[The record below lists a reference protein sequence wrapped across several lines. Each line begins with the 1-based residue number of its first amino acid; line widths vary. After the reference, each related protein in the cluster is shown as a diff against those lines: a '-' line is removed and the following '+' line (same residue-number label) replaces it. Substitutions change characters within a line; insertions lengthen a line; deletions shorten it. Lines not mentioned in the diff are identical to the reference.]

1 MPDDPTP
8 QPTFDATQ
16 DVDATNPLDPRES
29 DFCVVDD
36 NEPLPL
42 PTEIG
47 DYTLTQLIGAGGMG
61 RVYLAVHRPMDRTVA
76 LKTLPPSR
84 MQNSKSV
91 DRFYAEVRA
100 AARLMHPNIVTA
112 FDAGHKGDLH
122 YLAMEYLEGTT
133 LTETVRASGP
143 LELSRAVDL
152 IRQAATGLQHAH
164 RAGIVHR
171 DVKPSNLM
179 LTPQGVVKVLD
190 LGLATIGSEPDNSRK
205 RGRLVGTIEFMPPE
219 QIEDA
224 SNPDRRNDIYSLGA
238 TFFYLLTGRTLYQ
251 GGILEQARAH
261 RDEPLPD
268 LFALRPDVDVRLD
281 QVLRRMLAKRL
292 EGRYSSLAEVL
303 EDLDEWL
310 SQATLSDWTDNEQR
324 MVMPSDNL
332 TEAGEPTTAIGRSSV
347 LGLDVGMFYVAA
359 ATAEAGQPIRV
370 GSAGS
375 NGQPL
380 LQSAVATTRKEQ
392 TIFGGDAIELRTKTP
407 QRLAHCVQLYLGTTK
422 LDRHIGDRQCPPEVA
437 IGMIMRHAARNA
449 WHLKG
454 RPAVVAVTV
463 PACYDQARRRSIMQA
478 AQVAGF
484 DSIRLIDRPLA
495 AAQSQLIESHAAMPP
510 PKPSEVCYWLVASIT
525 GLAMEISVIRHVGGR
540 LQMLSS
546 VGDWSLGLLAWQQ
559 RVVDLAATDCLRRLR
574 RDPRKD
580 LKDAVSL
587 QLACEKALRQLS
599 IKPKVDLDFRLHGR
613 DATVTLKRAT
623 FGAACSDLLVH
634 LNGMIGK
641 ALQDAGIDPKQL
653 SSCFT
658 VGMLT
663 RMPQITDV
671 LHSRIGPGI
680 PITAIDRPA
689 LAAGAASA
697 VMGELPG
704 QTHVFPAPHS
714 CCTHDLGLLI
724 RDGKQKR
731 PRTVPV
737 LPRTTKLPART
748 TRRLWQPRPG
758 QRDSLTLIESAGW
771 QGDAW
776 RSLGNFH
783 LPEHEGETPLE
794 AILEADA
801 NGLLKVGVLDPNTG
815 HVQRVPPLPTP
826 MIDEADLTTWRL
838 WIEKTT
844 RTQTNPPPH
853 AS

>member
-1 MPDDPTP
+1 MSEKPKSRPKSDV
-8 QPTFDATQ
+8 TQ
-16 DVDATNPLDPRES
+16 DLDAASAHDPHES
-29 DFCVVDD
+29 DFSVAED
-36 NEPLPL
+36 NQELPL
-42 PTEIG
+42 PIDIG
-47 DYTLTQLIGAGGMG
+47 DYTLTRLIGSGGMG
-61 RVYLAVHRPMDRTVA
+61 RVYHAMHRPMQRTVA

-84 MQNSKSV
+84 MQNQKAV
-91 DRFYAEVRA
+91 ERFYTEVRA

-112 FDAGHKGDLH
+112 FDAGHKGDQH
-122 YLAMEYLEGTT
+122 YLAMEYVEGAT
-133 LTETVRASGP
+133 LTQIVRESGP
-143 LELSRAVDL
+143 LELSLAVDL

-179 LTPQGVVKVLD
+179 LTPDEVVKVLD
-190 LGLATIGSEPDNSRK
+190 LGLATIGSETGTHGR
-205 RGRLVGTIEFMPPE
+205 RGRLVGTIEYMAPE

-238 TFFYLLTGRTLYQ
+238 TFFFLLTGRTLYQ

-292 EGRYSSLAEVL
+292 DGRYSSLAEVL
-303 EDLDEWL
+303 EDLDEW
-310 SQATLSDWTDNEQR
+310 SAGATLSDWTDTGARLTLPSEQ
-324 MVMPSDNL
+324 L
-332 TEAGEPTTAIGRSSV
+332 TDGVEPTTAVGRSSV

-359 ATAEAGQPIRV
+359 AMAEAGQPIRM
-370 GSAGS
+370 GNAGS
-375 NGQPL
+375 NQQPL
-380 LQSAVATTRKEQ
+380 LQSAVATTREEQ
-392 TIFGGDAIELRTKTP
+392 TIFGGDAIQLRTKTP
-407 QRLAHCVQLYLGTTK
+407 HRLAHCVQLYLGTTK

-449 WHLKG
+449 WQLKG

-463 PACYDQARRRSIMQA
+463 PACYDQARRRSTMQA

-495 AAQSQLIESHAAMPP
+495 AAQSQLIEEHAALPP
-510 PKPSEVCYWLVASIT
+510 PKPSEVCYWLVASVT
-525 GLAMEISVIRHVGGR
+525 GLAMEISVVRHVGGR
-540 LQMLSS
+540 LQLLSS
-546 VGDWSLGLLAWQQ
+546 VGDWNLGLLTWQQ

-574 RDPRKD
+574 LDPRKE

-599 IKPKVDLDFRLHGR
+599 IKPQADLDFRLQGR
-613 DATVTLKRAT
+613 AATVTLKRAT

-634 LNGMIGK
+634 LNGMIGQ
-641 ALQDAGIDPKQL
+641 ALHDSGIDPTQL
-653 SSCFT
+653 SNCLT

-663 RMPQITDV
+663 RMPQITEV
-671 LHSRIGPGI
+671 LHGRIGSQV
-680 PITAIDRPA
+680 PIIAVDRPA

-714 CCTHDLGLLI
+714 CCSHDLGLLI
-724 RDGKQKR
+724 RDGKRMR

-737 LPRTTKLPART
+737 LTRSTKLPARK
-748 TRRLWQPRPG
+748 TRRLLQPQPG
-758 QRDSLTLIESAGW
+758 QRPALTLIESAGW

-783 LPEHEGETPLE
+783 LPEHSSETPLE
-794 AILEADA
+794 AVLEVDA
-801 NGLLKVGVLDPNTG
+801 NGLLKVGVHDPNTG
-815 HVQRVPPLPTP
+815 HVQRVPPLPQP
-826 MIDEADLTTWRL
+826 MIDEADLPTWRA
-838 WIEKTT
+838 WVDKTM
-844 RTQTNPPPH
+844 R
-853 AS
+853 

>member
-1 MPDDPTP
+1 MPENPTP
-8 QPTFDATQ
+8 RPKLDITQ
-16 DVDATNPLDPRES
+16 DLDAASAHDPRES
-29 DFCVVDD
+29 DFSVVDD
-36 NEPLPL
+36 DRELAL

-47 DYTLTQLIGAGGMG
+47 DYTVTRLIGSGGMG
-61 RVYLAVHRPMDRTVA
+61 RVYHAVHRPMDRIVA
-76 LKTLPPSR
+76 LKMLPPSR
-84 MQNSKSV
+84 MQNHKSV

-122 YLAMEYLEGTT
+122 YLAMEYLEGAT
-133 LTETVRASGP
+133 LTQIVRASGP

-179 LTPQGVVKVLD
+179 LTPEGIVKVLD
-190 LGLATIGSEPDNSRK
+190 LGLATIGSEPDKQRK
-205 RGRLVGTIEFMPPE
+205 RGRLVGTIEYMAPE

-238 TFFYLLTGRTLYQ
+238 TFFFLLTGRTLYQ
-251 GGILEQARAH
+251 GGILDQARAH

-281 QVLRRMLAKRL
+281 QVIRRMLAKRL
-292 EGRYSSLAEVL
+292 DGRYSSLAEVL

-310 SQATLSDWTDNEQR
+310 AGATLSDWT
-324 MVMPSDNL
+324 
-332 TEAGEPTTAIGRSSV
+332 EAGSRLTLPGEQLTDGVEATTAVGRSSV

-359 ATAEAGQPIRV
+359 AMAEAGHPVRT
-370 GSAGS
+370 GNAGI
-375 NGQPL
+375 NNQPL
-380 LQSAVATTRKEQ
+380 LQSAVATTRDEQ
-392 TIFGGDAIELRTKTP
+392 TIFGSDAIKLRTKTP
-407 QRLAHCVQLYLGTTK
+407 HRLAHCVQLYLGTTK

-449 WHLKG
+449 WELNG

-463 PACYDQARRRSIMQA
+463 PACYDQARRRSTMQA

-495 AAQSQLIESHAAMPP
+495 AAQSQLIEEHAALPP
-510 PKPSEVCYWLVASIT
+510 PKPSEVCYWMVVSLT
-525 GLAMEISVIRHVGGR
+525 GLAMEISVVRHVGGR
-540 LQMLSS
+540 LQLLAS
-546 VGDWSLGLLAWQQ
+546 VGDWNLGLLAWQQ

-574 RDPRKD
+574 LDPRKD

-599 IKPKVDLDFRLHGR
+599 IKPQADLDFRLQGR

-623 FGAACSDLLVH
+623 LGAACSDLLVH
-634 LNGMIGK
+634 LNGMIGQ
-641 ALQDAGIDPKQL
+641 ALKESGVDASQL
-653 SSCFT
+653 SNCLT

-663 RMPQITDV
+663 RMPQVSDV
-671 LHSRIGPGI
+671 LRGRIGSQM
-680 PITAIDRPA
+680 PIIAVDRPA

-704 QTHVFPAPHS
+704 QTHGFPAPHS
-714 CCTHDLGLLI
+714 CSTHDLGLLI

-737 LPRTTKLPART
+737 LPRATKLPARKS
-748 TRRLWQPRPG
+748 RRLLQPQPG
-758 QRDSLTLIESAGW
+758 QRPSLTLIESAGW

-783 LPEHEGETPLE
+783 LPEHDAEAPLE
-794 AILEADA
+794 AVLEVDA
-801 NGLLKVGVLDPNTG
+801 NGLLKVGVHDPNTG

-826 MIDEADLTTWRL
+826 MIDEADLPTWRA

-844 RTQTNPPPH
+844 RNQPS
-853 AS
+853 A